1 MAAQLAQQKA
11 KYAELIVRAGLNL
24 QPGQRLQIAGSAIAG
39 VDPHLAPFVRLI
51 AAAAYRAGAPLVDV
65 IWDDPRLHPIRLR
78 EATPETLGQHSDWP
92 IAAHQEFL
100 DKGGA
105 FLGILAGDPDLLSG
119 IDPKL
124 VSAVVNPLLESARPV
139 VAQIEG
145 NAVNWCVASAPIPSW
160 ATKVFP
166 SLPPAKREGRLWEVI
181 LQLCRADQ
189 PDPVALWLSLGKDL
203 ATRAAYLNARQYS
216 SLTFKGPGTDL
227 TVGLPPRHV
236 WLGGQNRA
244 KNGVVFLPNI
254 PTEEVY
260 TLPHR
265 SRVDGSVQ
273 STKPLNLFGSTIEG
287 FRLVFRD
294 GKVTE
299 FAARKGEAHL
309 RELIETHEG
318 ASRLGEVALVPA
330 SSPIS
335 RMGIVLWNALFDEN
349 AASHLAL
356 GSAYR
361 DSLKGGG
368 EISEEEFAEAGGNAS
383 AVHVDFMIGSSEVD
397 VDGVTPQRT
406 LDPIMRKGEWAFPT

>member
-1 MAAQLAQQKA
+1 VAAQLAQQKA

-51 AAAAYRAGAPLVDV
+51 AAAAYRAGALLVDV
-65 IWDDPRLHPIRLR
+65 IWDDPRLLPIRLR
-78 EATPETLGQHSDWP
+78 EAAPETLGQHSDWP
-92 IAAHQEFL
+92 IAARQEFL

-124 VSAVVNPLLESARPV
+124 VSAVVNPLLEAVRPV
-139 VAQIEG
+139 TARIEA
-145 NAVNWCVASAPIPSW
+145 NAANWCVASAPIPSW
-160 ATKVFP
+160 AAKVFP

-203 ATRAAYLNARQYS
+203 ASRAAHLNARQYS

-335 RMGIVLWNALFDEN
+335 KLGIVLWDVLFDEN

-356 GSAYR
+356 GGAYR

-397 VDGVTPQRT
+397 VDGVTAQGT
-406 LDPIMRKGEWAFPT
+406 LDPIMRKGEWAFNM